1 MKKIIIIVLILAF
14 ALGVGYYFYSNTK
27 TNLSLT
33 STNLVSPTR
42 PAEITGYVVSILG
55 NEVVVAK
62 EIGKVILTEA
72 EQAQK
77 KAEMQKLSPEQ
88 RSAIKAEE
96 SAKLST
102 ENIKLTIPVGTII
115 SKGTGDASGEQ
126 IVADIAELAKGT
138 YVSIWLDQ
146 NQNIEYVKIKQ
157 I

>member
-1 MKKIIIIVLILAF
+1 MKKIIIILTLAV
-14 ALGVGYYFYSNTK
+14 ALGVGYYFYGNSK
-27 TNLSLT
+27 TNSTIT
-33 STNLVSPTR
+33 STNLISPDR

-55 NEVVVAK
+55 NEVVVGK

-77 KAEMQKLSPEQ
+77 KVEMQKLSSEQ

-102 ENIKLTIPVGTII
+102 ENIKLTIPVGTTI

-126 IVADIAELAKGT
+126 IVADIAELTKGT

>member
-1 MKKIIIIVLILAF
+1 MKKIIIITLILIA
-14 ALGVGYYFYSNTK
+14 ALSGGYYLYNNSKTTEIDSN
-27 TNLSLT
+27 S
-33 STNLVSPTR
+33 NLVSPTR

-55 NEVVVAK
+55 NEVTVAK

-72 EQAQK
+72 EQAKK
-77 KAEMQKLSPEQ
+77 KADMQKLSPEQ

-102 ENIKLTIPVGTII
+102 ENVKLVIPVGTII
-115 SKGTGDASGEQ
+115 SKGTGDATGQ
-126 IVADIAELAKGT
+126 QVAADIAELSKGT
-138 YVSIWLDQ
+138 YVSIWMDQ